1 MRTSF
6 RGITERRGMVWRGPF
21 GWAEWSPFED
31 YPVEAVVPWLRAAV
45 EMATTPFPE
54 SRRSEIPVN
63 CTIPAVDPDLAF
75 RLARE
80 SGCRT
85 AKIKVAEPGQRSAD
99 DLARVA
105 AVRDALG
112 PDGLIRVD
120 ANGGWDVDEAFAALS
135 DLRAF
140 GLEYA
145 EQPCAQVTELARL
158 RRRIRSRGLGVLL
171 AADES
176 IRRSADPYRVAELE
190 AADIAIIKVQP
201 LGGVRACL
209 EIADRIGLPVVV
221 SSAVETS
228 IGIRAGIAC
237 AAALPELPYACGLN
251 TIRLLENDLGRKP
264 LIARNGMLPVDDLE
278 VDLEMLER
286 CAAPDGLGRR
296 WGVRLSDTM
305 AAAGLQFADLGIGEG
320 AR

>member
-112 PDGLIRVD
+112 PGGLIRVD